1 MPRRSLLFLFVVA
14 LVCLPIQSAHSA
26 NYPGYPV
33 QFIISFPPGGPGDT
47 TIRIIHPALQK
58 NFGGAIQLVNKPGA
72 GGAIAYTYVKKAK
85 PDGYT
90 ILSTMSAPLTVERRF
105 APCPSGWT
113 ITSTSAHTPSVRRAS
128 SPSPTCAG
136 RTSTA
141 CSPTS
146 RKTPES

>member
-14 LVCLPIQSAHSA
+14 LVCLPLQSAHSA
-26 NYPGYPV
+26 KYPSYPV

-90 ILSTMSAPLTVERRF
+90 ILSTMSAPLTVGTALRTLPF
-105 APCPSGWT
+105 ALDDYEYIGAYAFGATGIVSKPDMRWK
-113 ITSTSAHTPSVRRAS
+113 
-128 SPSPTCAG
+128 
-136 RTSTA
+136 TSTA